1 VTIARRPTE
10 NAVLPTYNS
19 QKLMQN
25 LVHIRER
32 AARGDDEVA
41 FTALLQP
48 ILEPG
53 YRLAC
58 AMLHDPQAAEDAVQ
72 EAALKAWRK
81 LDRLREGA
89 EIRPWFLGIVANEC
103 RTTRRSGWWARV
115 SALVGDRPVEVTSDS
130 VLTGVEVR
138 RALRSLEHRSR
149 LVLVLRWF
157 LDLPI
162 DEIARVTGLSV
173 HAVESRLAR
182 ATRDLRTKLQAME
195 VGNG

>member
-1 VTIARRPTE
+1 ME
-10 NAVLPTYNS
+10 NAVIT
-19 QKLMQN
+19 
-25 LVHIRER
+25 RER
-32 AARGDDEVA
+32 AARGGDEVA
-41 FTALLQP
+41 FTALLEP

-72 EAALKAWRK
+72 EAAFKAWRK
-81 LDRLREGA
+81 LGRLRQGA
-89 EIRPWFLGIVANEC
+89 DMRPWFLGIVANEC

-115 SALVGDRPVEVTSDS
+115 SVLATDPAIEASSDS

-157 LDLPI
+157 LDLPV
-162 DEIARVTGLSV
+162 DEISRVTGLSV

-182 ATRDLRTKLQAME
+182 ATRDLRTKLQSME

>member
-1 VTIARRPTE
+1 LEVLTE
-10 NAVLPTYNS
+10 EEALTTYS
-19 QKLMQN
+19 VWKPVQN
-25 LVHIRER
+25 TAMTGER
-32 AARGDDEVA
+32 AAKEGDDVA
-41 FTALLQP
+41 FTALLAP
-48 ILEPG
+48 ILDPA

-58 AMLHDPQAAEDAVQ
+58 AMLQDPQAAEDAVQ

-89 EIRPWFLGIVANEC
+89 EMRPWFLGIVANEC

-115 SALVGDRPVEVTSDS
+115 GALVTDGPVEASSDS

-157 LDLPI
+157 LDLPVE
-162 DEIARVTGLSV
+162 EIARVSGLSV

-182 ATRDLRTKLQAME
+182 ATRDLRTKLQSME